1 MMDKIPARLRWRRE
15 IMALVTLGA
24 ILIGG
29 CAQLP
34 PFQAGS
40 DEPRQVSALIA
51 DGQRVAKLA
60 PEEQR
65 RELAAASDA
74 FARDRKTWNRLRLAL
89 LLSTPG
95 SLLNDDARA
104 ASLLEPFAA
113 PGAAATP
120 LTQLGTLLQAQVAE
134 RLREQKRAQQL
145 KEQIDALRA
154 VDRSLIERA
163 QARPK

>member
-1 MMDKIPARLRWRRE
+1 MMGKAPARLPFRRE
-15 IMALVTLGA
+15 LVALVTLGTL
-24 ILIGG
+24 LIGG

-34 PFQAGS
+34 PILAGP
-40 DEPRQVSALIA
+40 DEPRQVSTLIA

-74 FARDRKTWNRLRLAL
+74 FARDKKTWNRLRLAL

-95 SLLNDDARA
+95 SIINDDARA
-104 ASLLEPFAA
+104 ASLLEPFAT

-120 LTQLGTLLQAQVAE
+120 LTQLGTLLQSQVAE